1 MGAGSV
7 TFLDP
12 WLLQVGVGL
21 TALVLVGLRSH
32 AGRRRRL
39 ADFIGGRRA
48 VDRLSRSDLYRL
60 RVERAL
66 LLGIGGLALAAAAA
80 EPHWSGSPELPP
92 VKSVILA
99 IDVSASMQA
108 ADVAPTRL
116 ARAVEVAGEVLDALE
131 DHRVGLMLFA
141 GTGYPIAPPTHD
153 HRALRFL
160 LEGVTPTIASAY
172 DPGSLLSVAIEE
184 GVSLL
189 ERQAPL
195 AVETDGLADGVGQ
208 LVVGTGLPAARAG
221 QLAQERAGGRL
232 IVLVTDGETGEND
245 EDVSRAVEV
254 AVEAGIGIHTIGVGT
269 EQGAGMIIP
278 ASPYQFGGP
287 VLDVTGAPSTS
298 RLREPPLRDVAA
310 AGGGRYAN
318 ARNGAQLRALTGEL
332 QASGSIPEPNP
343 DDETPGWARYDLPF
357 LLGLGALVL
366 ILIESLLDMTLPER
380 WSSRMRELAWGKSA

>member
-1 MGAGSV
+1 MGADPV

-12 WLLQVGVGL
+12 WFLQVGVGL
-21 TALVLVGLRSH
+21 TALVLFGLWSH
-32 AGRRRRL
+32 AGRRRQL

-48 VDRLSRSDLYRL
+48 VHRLSRSNLYRL

-92 VKSVILA
+92 VNSVILG

-108 ADVAPTRL
+108 ADVTPTRL
-116 ARAVEVAGEVLDALE
+116 ARAVEVAGELLEALE
-131 DHRVGLMLFA
+131 DHRVGLILFA
-141 GTGYPIAPPTHD
+141 GTGYSIAPPTRD
-153 HRALRFL
+153 HQALRFL

-172 DPGSLLSVAIEE
+172 DPGSLLSAGIEE

-189 ERQAPL
+189 ERQVPL
-195 AVETDGLADGVGQ
+195 AVETSGPA
-208 LVVGTGLPAARAG
+208 VGTETV
-221 QLAQERAGGRL
+221 AQEREGERF
-232 IVLVTDGETGEND
+232 IVLLTDGEAREND
-245 EDVSRAVEV
+245 DDVSRAVEM
-254 AVEAGIGIHTIGVGT
+254 ALEAGIGIHTIGVGT

-278 ASPYQFGGP
+278 TSAYQFGGP

-318 ARNGAQLRALTGEL
+318 ARSGARLRALTGQL
-332 QASGSIPEPNP
+332 QASGPIPEQNS

>member
-1 MGAGSV
+1 MGASPV

-12 WLLQVGVGL
+12 WFLQVGVGL
-21 TALVLVGLRSH
+21 TALVLLGLWSH
-32 AGRRRRL
+32 AGRRRQL

-48 VDRLSRSDLYRL
+48 VHRLSRSDLYRL

-80 EPHWSGSPELPP
+80 EPHWSGSPELPA
-92 VKSVILA
+92 VKRVILG

-108 ADVAPTRL
+108 ADVTPTRL
-116 ARAVEVAGEVLDALE
+116 ARAVEVAGELLEALE

-141 GTGYPIAPPTHD
+141 GTGYSIAPPTHD
-153 HRALRFL
+153 HQALRFL

-172 DPGSLLSVAIEE
+172 DPGSLLSAGIEE

-189 ERQAPL
+189 ERQMPL
-195 AVETDGLADGVGQ
+195 AVETSGPA
-208 LVVGTGLPAARAG
+208 VGTDTV
-221 QLAQERAGGRL
+221 AQEREGERL
-232 IVLVTDGETGEND
+232 IVLLTDGEAREND
-245 EDVSRAVEV
+245 EDVSRAVEL
-254 AVEAGIGIHTIGVGT
+254 ALEAGIGIHTIGVGT
-269 EQGAGMIIP
+269 EQGGGMIIP
-278 ASPYQFGGP
+278 PSAYQFGGP

-298 RLREPPLRDVAA
+298 RLQEPPLRDLAA

-318 ARNGAQLRALTGEL
+318 ARSGAQLRALAGEL
-332 QASGSIPEPNP
+332 QASGSIPEQNS

-366 ILIESLLDMTLPER
+366 VLIESLLDMTLPER